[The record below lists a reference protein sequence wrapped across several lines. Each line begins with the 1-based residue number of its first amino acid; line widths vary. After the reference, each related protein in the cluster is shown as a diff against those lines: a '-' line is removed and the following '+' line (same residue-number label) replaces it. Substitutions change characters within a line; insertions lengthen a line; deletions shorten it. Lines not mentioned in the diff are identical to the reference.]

1 MNWLESLC
9 ELYQKNEKIAGVYM
23 KGRFDEDL
31 ILVPIYHSTL
41 IAHITVFLDTAGEFM
56 NAKRVLKR
64 RGTDYYTSNGGFCDP
79 DK

>member
-31 ILVPIYHSTL
+31 ILDLRS
-41 IAHITVFLDTAGEFM
+41 
-56 NAKRVLKR
+56 
-64 RGTDYYTSNGGFCDP
+64 GGWDDQPDP
-79 DK
+79 